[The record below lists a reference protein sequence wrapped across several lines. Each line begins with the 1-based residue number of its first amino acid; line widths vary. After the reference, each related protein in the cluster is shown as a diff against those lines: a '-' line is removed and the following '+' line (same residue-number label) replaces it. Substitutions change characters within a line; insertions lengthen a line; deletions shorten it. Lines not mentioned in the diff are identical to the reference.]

1 MKRCANGH
9 YYDETKHS
17 LCPHCG
23 VNIDLNLGVTMPKR
37 PTPNDELGKTKA
49 KYPETNPDLG
59 KTVAQI
65 QNGLKNYSAHQL
77 QNENKTVA
85 IVRNKIGIDPVVGWL
100 VCIEGP
106 DKGKDYRIRSERN
119 FIGRSEKMDICIAS
133 DEAISR
139 ENHAIIS
146 YSPKKRLFRVYPG
159 DSRGLV
165 YLNDEEVITA
175 DELKRNDVIEL
186 GKTKLMFIPF
196 CGENFEWQ

>member
-1 MKRCANGH
+1 MKRCGNGH
-9 YYDETKHS
+9 YYDEAKHS
-17 LCPHCG
+17 FCPHCG

-37 PTPNDELGKTKA
+37 PSVVEDLSKTQAIFPSGNGANNAPNLPPKA
-49 KYPETNPDLG
+49 HD
-59 KTVAQI
+59 
-65 QNGLKNYSAHQL
+65 
-77 QNENKTVA
+77 NKTVA
-85 IVRNKIGIDPVVGWL
+85 VYRKQMGIDPVVGWL

-106 DKGKDYRIRSERN
+106 NKGKDYRIRSERN
-119 FIGRSEKMDICIAS
+119 FIGRSDKMDICIDE

-146 YSPKKRLFRVYPG
+146 YSPKKRLFRIYPG

-175 DELKRNDVIEL
+175 DELNLYDIIEL

-196 CGENFEWQ
+196 CGERFEWS

>member
-1 MKRCANGH
+1 MKRCTNGH

-37 PTPNDELGKTKA
+37 PVSGGGSDGRSE
-49 KYPETNPDLG
+49 LG
-59 KTVAQI
+59 KTVAKI
-65 QNGLKNYSAHQL
+65 PEALRNNSASPP
-77 QNENKTVA
+77 NEGKTVA
-85 IVRNKIGIDPVVGWL
+85 VFRKQMGMDPVVGWL

-119 FIGRSEKMDICIAS
+119 FIGRSDKMDICIAS

-139 ENHAIIS
+139 ENHAIVS
-146 YSPKKRLFRVYPG
+146 YSPKKRQFRVYSG
-159 DSRGLV
+159 ESRGLV

-175 DELKRNDVIEL
+175 DELKAYDVIEL

-196 CGENFEWQ
+196 CGEQFEWE